1 MYRLVTVN
9 HDHDEDGICNQ
20 EYKEKQTIIK
30 FIRHDET
37 IDKNRVMIIISSKSP
52 YKKHANEQMIQVT
65 LEDFRKAVEITLR

>member
-1 MYRLVTVN
+1 MYRLVTIN
-9 HDHDEDGICNQ
+9 HDRDEDGICNQ

-52 YKKHANEQMIQVT
+52 YEEHASEQLIEVT
-65 LEDFRKAVEITLR
+65 LNDLQKAVEITLR